1 MLRGLRFVAVA
12 LAVCFAA
19 GPALAEF
26 KFQPD
31 VQFSLGQRHKRQMP
45 DPFQPGFIQPQFAE
59 PGLIEPQFMQ
69 PELVQQ
75 QLIAPSEAAAIAQ
88 AQYPGS
94 IVVKVKRRG
103 DVFVVT
109 LRTAD
114 SVVKVLVS
122 GTDGSVL

>member
-1 MLRGLRFVAVA
+1 MAVA
-12 LAVCFAA
+12 LAVLFAA
-19 GPALAEF
+19 EPALAQF
-26 KFQPD
+26 KLQPD
-31 VQFSLGQRHKRQMP
+31 LRITLGQRHKRQVP
-45 DPFQPGFIQPQFAE
+45 DFDQPQF
-59 PGLIEPQFMQ
+59 LQ
-69 PELVQQ
+69 PEFAQQ
-75 QLIAPSEAAAIAQ
+75 QLIAPSQAAAIAQ
-88 AQYPGS
+88 AQVPGS